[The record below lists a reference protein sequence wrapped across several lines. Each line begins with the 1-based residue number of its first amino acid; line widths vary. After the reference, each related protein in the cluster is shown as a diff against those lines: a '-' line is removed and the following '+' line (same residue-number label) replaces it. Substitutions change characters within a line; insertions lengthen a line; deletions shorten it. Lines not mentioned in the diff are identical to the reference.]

1 MNEMLG
7 FLGGTGA
14 EGRGLALRLGLAG
27 ESVMI
32 GSRDAA
38 RAEEAAQSLKDL
50 GSLSEVYGDLNEEV
64 ARRAEVVFITVPYG
78 GQRALLEALKGHLDG
93 KVVVDTVTPVALS
106 RGRFDTLAVEEGSA
120 ALQAQAILSGSRVVA
135 AFQTVSA
142 QELLDPTKDV
152 EGDVI
157 TCGDDGEAKRLVM
170 GLAQYIPS
178 LRAIDGG
185 SLESSRYVEGI
196 TALLLN
202 INRLYKAHSTIKIAG
217 V

>member
-1 MNEMLG
+1 MIG

-27 ESVMI
+27 EPVMI

-38 RAEEAAQSLKDL
+38 RAEEAAQSLKAL
-50 GSLSEVYGDLNEEV
+50 RSLSEVHGGLNEEV
-64 ARRAEVVFITVPYG
+64 AHRADVVFITVAYA
-78 GQRALLEALKGHLDG
+78 GQRALLEALKGQLDG
-93 KVVVDTVTPVALS
+93 KVVVDTVAPVAVS
-106 RGRFDTLAVEEGSA
+106 RGRFYTLAVEEGSA
-120 ALQAQAILSGSRVVA
+120 ALQAQALLPGSRVVA

-142 QELLDPTKDV
+142 QELLDYTIDV

-170 GLAQYIPS
+170 ELAQRIPS

-185 SLESSRYVEGI
+185 SLESSHYVEGI